1 MIRYTAEGPV
11 YEEREFHSGQF
22 EDRVFFYWLEQWMY
36 EWLWQQQT
44 AMLRERMAEPDVVY
58 Q

>member
-1 MIRYTAEGPV
+1 MYD
-11 YEEREFHSGQF
+11 EREFHAGQF